1 MPIKE
6 LVCYLSVDYKLTF
19 INYQFSLTNHIVSS
33 LGKVNVRML
42 IIDVS
47 SSYSSTE

>member
-42 IIDVS
+42 ITITS

>member
-6 LVCYLSVDYKLTF
+6 LVCYLNVGYKLTF
-19 INYQFSLTNHIVSS
+19 INYQFSITNYIVSP

-42 IIDVS
+42 IIN